1 MFTDRVFGDRKKGS
15 PYFFIRLPGVISGK
29 ESACPCKGHKR
40 CGLCPLVGKTFWSKK
55 RLPTP
60 VFTPENPW
68 TEEPGGLQSTGSQE
82 SDRIEN
88 QAAEQHLA
96 PTLTA
101 VNVPHIRHQGA
112 LCTCSELAKPHH
124 THMVP

>member
-1 MFTDRVFGDRKKGS
+1 MVKNPPAHARDRRDVGS
-15 PYFFIRLPGVISGK
+15 VPGLRRPSG
-29 ESACPCKGHKR
+29 GR
-40 CGLCPLVGKTFWSKK
+40 NGYPLVFK
-55 RLPTP
+55 
-60 VFTPENPW
+60 PENPW